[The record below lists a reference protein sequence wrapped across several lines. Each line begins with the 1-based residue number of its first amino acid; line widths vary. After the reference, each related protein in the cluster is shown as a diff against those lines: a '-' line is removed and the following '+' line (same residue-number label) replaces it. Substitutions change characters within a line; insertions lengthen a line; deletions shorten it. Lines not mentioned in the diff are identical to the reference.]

1 MFLFRVFPDN
11 ISTYGQEID
20 DLFWLIFLFAS
31 IAFVI
36 SVFLLL
42 YPLYKYHHKKAP
54 KAQYITGEKKTHF
67 KWVTIAVVLLALS
80 DFAIMFAEHG
90 TWAKI
95 EQDPVTADLQIAVTG
110 RQWNWIFTYPGK
122 DGKLYTADDVMIDDQ
137 NSELHVPVNKNIVF
151 DLKSRDVVH
160 SFFLKNVRLK
170 QDAIPGRT
178 LKRWFNCTKEGKY
191 EIVCSEIC
199 GVLHSQMRNWLVVD
213 SQENFDNYL
222 NSLYTNNKPKQ

>member
-1 MFLFRVFPDN
+1 MSIFPEN

-20 DLFWLIFLFAS
+20 NLFWLIFVFAF

-36 SVFLLL
+36 SLFVLI
-42 YPLYKYHHKKAP
+42 YPLFKYHYKKTG
-54 KAQYITGEKKTHF
+54 KAQYITGEKKNHF
-67 KWVTIAVVLLALS
+67 KWIVIALVVLACS

-95 EQDPVTADLQIAVTG
+95 EQEPVTADLQIAVTG

-122 DGKLYTADDVMIDDQ
+122 DGKLYTADDIMIDDQ
-137 NSELHVPVNKNIVF
+137 NSELHVPINKNIVF

-178 LKRWFNCTKEGKY
+178 MKRWFNCNKEGRY
-191 EIVCSEIC
+191 EIACSEIC
-199 GVLHSQMRNWLVVD
+199 GMLHSQMRNWLVVD
-213 SQENFDNYL
+213 SQENFDKYMKTL
-222 NSLYTNNKPKQ
+222 YEKNSPKK